1 VEHTFH
7 LPESSSAAGQA
18 TKTAKATMPFL
29 DLKAQFASIRREIF
43 EAVTRVLESQ
53 HFILGPEVEAFERE
67 ISALTGC
74 SHTIACAS
82 GSDAL
87 ILALLALEIGRGDE
101 VITTPFTFVASAGS
115 IVRVGA
121 KPVFVDIDAETF
133 NISPLAIKKA
143 ITSRT
148 RAILPVHL
156 FGLSAEMNEI
166 NEIAAEHGIAVIED
180 AAQAIGAR
188 YHGRAVGS
196 LGVMGCFS
204 FFPSKNL
211 GGAGDGG
218 LVTTH
223 NAALDERLRLLR
235 VHGARKKYEYEL
247 LGMNSR
253 LDALQAAIL
262 RVKLPHLE
270 HWATGRRRNAER
282 YRELFHEFRLE
293 AMIKAPLTP
302 PGFTHAYNQFTI
314 RVREREA
321 LREHLHTRSIP
332 TEVYYPKPLHL
343 QKAFAHLGH
352 KHGDFPESEAA
363 GDEVLSLP
371 IYPELTDEQ
380 QRSVVAAIA
389 DFDAE

>member
-1 VEHTFH
+1 MEHTFH
-7 LPESSSAAGQA
+7 LPVSSSAAGQG
-18 TKTAKATMPFL
+18 TKSAKETMPFL
-29 DLKAQFASIRREIF
+29 NLKAQFASIRREIF

-67 ISALTGC
+67 ISTLTGC
-74 SHTIACAS
+74 SHAIACAS

-133 NISPLAIKKA
+133 NISPHAIKNA

-148 RAILPVHL
+148 RAIMPVHL

-166 NEIAAEHGIAVIED
+166 NEIAAGHGIAVIED

-218 LVTTH
+218 LVATH
-223 NAALDERLRLLR
+223 DAALAERLRLLR
-235 VHGARKKYEYEL
+235 VHGARRKYEYEL

-270 HWATGRRRNAER
+270 HWAAGRRRNAER

-293 AMIKAPLTP
+293 VMIKAPLTP

-321 LREHLHTRSIP
+321 LREHLHSRSIP

-352 KHGDFPESEAA
+352 KRGDFPESEAA